1 MRTKDSRINST
12 NQNPTSIDLR
22 RVLTFGNGFR
32 FFPDVTRWWK
42 ILCAYISPKCSNIWD
57 IRKYLKKLSWS
68 PSPISCTK
76 LKYSRRSCLFWRIG
90 QTQNLFLHLAFF
102 HSCHRRIISKRKSLL
117 LRSKT
122 AATFKSNIDK
132 LKGALSCLVI
142 RAIITSLISLA
153 SYNNWIRPN
162 SFWSV
167 YQIRSSEI
175 ACELRIAKSER
186 SGDGP
191 LVWIPHLQ
199 AHE

>member
-1 MRTKDSRINST
+1 MRHTKI
-12 NQNPTSIDLR
+12 
-22 RVLTFGNGFR
+22 FE
-32 FFPDVTRWWK
+32 
-42 ILCAYISPKCSNIWD
+42 
-57 IRKYLKKLSWS
+57 KLSWS
-68 PSPISCTK
+68 PSLISRTK

-90 QTQNLFLHLAFF
+90 RTQNLFLHLAFF
-102 HSCHRRIISKRKSLL
+102 HSCRGRIISKSKSL

-142 RAIITSLISLA
+142 RAITTSLLSLA

-175 ACELRIAKSER
+175 ACELRIAKCER

-191 LVWIPHLQ
+191 LHCRLTNCPRG
-199 AHE
+199 